1 MDCDIC
7 QGSRWKSVTVD
18 GVERLARCDCW
29 RAVVVTRHMAD
40 SRIPA
45 KFARAELAS
54 YKPDTDSQRDALRLA
69 KKFVDAFPVEQKG
82 IVFHGPTGV
91 GKTHLA
97 IGLLKAVIR
106 DKGARGFFFQ
116 TTELLRLVRETYN
129 RAVEETEMDVL
140 RPVLE
145 ADVLVLD
152 DLGVEKTSEW
162 VHETLGLVINTRYN
176 ARRATIITSNL
187 ADVVDQNNKDYI
199 NSFLYQLGGRTRS
212 RMLEM
217 CEWVEVQG
225 ADIRDVE
232 RVTEAAKTGHM
243 PEVPSRPAKTKL
255 PGKSSGMARARL
267 RDSGVQYE
275 LNWAGGKA
283 GNK

>member
-1 MDCDIC
+1 MECEIC
-7 QGSRWKSVTVD
+7 HGSRWKSVTVD
-18 GVERLARCDCW
+18 GVERLTRCDCW
-29 RAVVVTRHMAD
+29 RNVVVSKYLAD
-40 SRIPA
+40 ARIPP
-45 KFARAELAS
+45 KFGRAELAT

-69 KKFVDAFPVEQKG
+69 KKFVEAFPVEQKG

-187 ADVVDQNNKDYI
+187 ADVVDQNHKDYI
-199 NSFLYQLGGRTRS
+199 NSFLYQLGDR
-212 RMLEM
+212 
-217 CEWVEVQG
+217 
-225 ADIRDVE
+225 
-232 RVTEAAKTGHM
+232 
-243 PEVPSRPAKTKL
+243 
-255 PGKSSGMARARL
+255 KS
-267 RDSGVQYE
+267 VV
-275 LNWAGGKA
+275 
-283 GNK
+283 